1 MQEVAK
7 KVYSLEE
14 YLALEATSEEKH
26 EYYNGEIF
34 AMAGGT
40 FRHAQLA
47 ENIFA
52 SLRQHLRGKPCQPK
66 GSDMRLATPSGLYT
80 YPDASV
86 YCGKPELTDKQTE
99 LKNPVVI
106 VEVLSPSTKN
116 YDRGDKFKLYRTIPS
131 FREYLLVD
139 SESISVEHFSKLDRG
154 EWLLREYTSLSD
166 TIQLRAIEITLTLN
180 DIYDGVE
187 FDTKA
192 V

>member
-40 FRHAQLA
+40 FRHAAITINITTSLKRQLA
-47 ENIFA
+47 
-52 SLRQHLRGKPCQPK
+52 GKNCHALSEQ
-66 GSDMRLATPSGLYT
+66 MRLATPSGLYT

-86 YCGKPELTDKQTE
+86 YCGKPELSDTQTE

-166 TIQLRAIEITLTLN
+166 TIDLRAIDLSLSLC

-187 FDTKA
+187 FDSEA

>member
-7 KVYSLEE
+7 KFYSLEE

-40 FRHAQLA
+40 FRHAAITINITTSLKRQLA
-47 ENIFA
+47 
-52 SLRQHLRGKPCQPK
+52 GKNCHALSEQ
-66 GSDMRLATPSGLYT
+66 MRLATPSGLYT

-86 YCGKPELTDKQTE
+86 YCGKPELSDTQTE

-116 YDRGDKFKLYRTIPS
+116 YDRGDKFKLYRSIPS
-131 FREYLLVD
+131 FQEYLLVD
-139 SESISVEHFSKLDRG
+139 SESVSVEHFSKLDRG

-166 TIQLRAIEITLTLN
+166 TIDLRAIDLSLSLC

-187 FDTKA
+187 FDSEA

>member
-7 KVYSLEE
+7 KFYSLEE

-116 YDRGDKFKLYRTIPS
+116 YDRGDSSNSIARFLLSENTCWWIRRA
-131 FREYLLVD
+131 FRL
-139 SESISVEHFSKLDRG
+139 SIFPNLTEASGFCANTRHFPTRFNCVRLK
-154 EWLLREYTSLSD
+154 
-166 TIQLRAIEITLTLN
+166 
-180 DIYDGVE
+180 
-187 FDTKA
+187 
-192 V
+192 